1 MTIVDLTAKLVFRH
15 KVIVQQNIEI
25 SNFPVGIYTV
35 LIYNGYNNVEV
46 EKLIK
51 MQ

>member
-1 MTIVDLTAKLVFRH
+1 MNTMDLAAKLDFRY
-15 KVIVQQNIEI
+15 KFILQQSIDV
-25 SNFPVGIYTV
+25 SNLPVGIYTV